1 MTKLQFLDWDTDPA
15 GNTDI
20 NGIGILG
27 SNAVKNFDD
36 AFRTAMAQLRSGV
49 DGKVVYAAK
58 SGNYTAVAND
68 NNAVLRFTAS
78 ATLSLTAVATLAAN
92 WHIMVIADGG
102 DVTIDPNASETID
115 GATALLVPNG
125 RAVLVVSSGS
135 AFFTDK
141 AAAIT
146 PKGQIYG
153 LTLSNNAS
161 DATNDIDIAAGEAA
175 SDGTVPYLMALGSTL
190 TKRLDAGWSVGNN
203 QGGLDTGA
211 VGNNKYYVWLIQR
224 SDTGVVDALFSL
236 SSTSPTMPTN
246 YDRKALIGSF
256 ARVGGINYATRSY
269 SQKEPTPWVAYT
281 PTFVGFTGSS
291 VQMFSRRVGDTL
303 EVDGLFSVNSAPSA
317 TPMAFTLGFNG
328 VDARANIDGAKLT
341 SSRHVGT
348 AVRDVA
354 VAGAFYLLGTANT
367 NFLRFSLVNSTNGG
381 LTVQNA
387 DAITLSGQIWSV
399 QARVPIFGW

>member
-1 MTKLQFLDWDTDPA
+1 MAKLQFLDWDTDFA

-27 SNAVKNFDD
+27 TNAVRNFDD
-36 AFRTAMAQLRSGV
+36 ALRTAMAQLRSGV

-68 NNAVLRFTAS
+68 NSAVLRFTAS

-115 GATALLVPNG
+115 GATTLLVPNG
-125 RAVLVVSSGS
+125 RAVLIVSSGS

-175 SDGTVPYLMALGSTL
+175 NDGTVPYLMALGSTL

-203 QGGLDTGA
+203 QGGLDTGSIA
-211 VGNNKYYVWLIQR
+211 NATYHLWLIQR

-246 YDRKALIGSF
+246 YDRKRRLGAVVRTGAAIVSFKQNGGRFMLAAVQSIYSGTGNVTNALLTTYGPIGVRYRPILQLALAANANALVAVQFGDGDLTSISSN
-256 ARVGGINYATRSY
+256 VQTIGGTSTANDTAVVDEFYTDTSGRIRHSVTISAGSLSSY
-269 SQKEPTPWVAYT
+269 SV
-281 PTFVGFTGSS
+281 
-291 VQMFSRRVGDTL
+291 FSMGWWDDRG
-303 EVDGLFSVNSAPSA
+303 
-317 TPMAFTLGFNG
+317 
-328 VDARANIDGAKLT
+328 
-341 SSRHVGT
+341 
-348 AVRDVA
+348 
-354 VAGAFYLLGTANT
+354 
-367 NFLRFSLVNSTNGG
+367 
-381 LTVQNA
+381 
-387 DAITLSGQIWSV
+387 
-399 QARVPIFGW
+399 IFG